1 MNSVFYIIS
10 FLWLVRTL
18 KAVLFWIYLWQLKEY
33 HIGRFVDH
41 FRTNKGKKI
50 FFNGLFVT
58 KVILFLLM
66 GAAYRLFPVLFL
78 ILFFLY
84 MAEFLIAMHGAMQK
98 SIKKPVF
105 TFKTALLTVISLALV
120 AGYLFSG
127 FNIQDVFLF
136 TAYILALDILLPLIV
151 SGVVLLFQPFFV
163 VVRNITLQ
171 KARNKMAQLKHIKVI
186 GITGSYGKTSTK
198 EFLTAILA
206 HKYNVISTKD
216 HQNSEMGIA
225 KCILGDVSL
234 KHEIFVV
241 EMGAYK
247 KGGID
252 LLCSL
257 AKPQIGIVT
266 GVNQQH
272 LSLFGSMENLLSAEG
287 GDELAQNLPLDGL
300 LILNGD
306 NRWCADLYKR
316 TTLRKRIY
324 TVKKDV
330 MNADIWTEEIEM
342 SQNSI
347 SFIALSRDKQMA
359 HFTLNML
366 GSHNVQNVLAAVLAA
381 KELGMTLEEI
391 AAAAKSIKQQQSGI
405 AVKPGINGINI
416 IDSSYS
422 SNPDGVMADLDYLKI
437 FPGKRIIVMPCLI
450 ELGNTSSET
459 HYHIGKKIAQ
469 VCDLAIITTQD
480 KFEDIRRGAIEGGMK
495 ESNIIFSEHPRDI
508 FTLLKTFQN
517 ESDAVLLEGR
527 VPGELI
533 TLLHAQ

>member
-1 MNSVFYIIS
+1 MNFTFNILA
-10 FLWLVRTL
+10 FLWLVRTV

-50 FFNGLFVT
+50 FFNGLFVA
-58 KVILFLLM
+58 KIILFLLM
-66 GAAYRLFPVLFL
+66 GVWRQLFPLVFL
-78 ILFFLY
+78 ILFLLY
-84 MAEFLIAMHGAMQK
+84 VAEFLMALYGALHK
-98 SIKKPVF
+98 NIKKPIF
-105 TFKTALLTVISLALV
+105 TFKTALLTVISLASV

-127 FNIQDVFLF
+127 FNIQDVFSF

-163 VVRNITLQ
+163 L
-171 KARNKMAQLKHIKVI
+171 ARNGILKRAREKMGQLKHIKVV

-198 EFLTAILA
+198 EFLTTILS
-206 HKYNVISTKD
+206 HKYQVLSTKE

-225 KCILGDVSL
+225 KCILEDVSL

-306 NRWCADLYKR
+306 NKWCADLYKK

-324 TVKKDV
+324 TAKKDV
-330 MNADIWTEEIEM
+330 MNADIWTEDITVRKD
-342 SQNSI
+342 SV

-359 HFTLNML
+359 HFTVNML
-366 GSHNVQNVLAAVLAA
+366 GSHNVQNMLAAVLAA
-381 KELGMTLEEI
+381 KELGMSLEEI
-391 AAAAKSIKQQQSGI
+391 ALAAKSIKQQQAGI
-405 AVKPGINGINI
+405 TLKSGINGINI

-422 SNPDGVMADLDYLKI
+422 SNPDGVMADLEYLKI
-437 FPGKRIIVMPCLI
+437 FSGKRIIIMPCLI
-450 ELGNTSSET
+450 ELGKASREV
-459 HYHIGKKIAQ
+459 HLRIGEKIAE
-469 VCDLAIITTQD
+469 VCDLAIITTKD
-480 KFEDIRRGAIEGGMK
+480 KFKEIKERLEIRLG
-495 ESNIIFSEHPRDI
+495 S
-508 FTLLKTFQN
+508 
-517 ESDAVLLEGR
+517 
-527 VPGELI
+527 
-533 TLLHAQ
+533 